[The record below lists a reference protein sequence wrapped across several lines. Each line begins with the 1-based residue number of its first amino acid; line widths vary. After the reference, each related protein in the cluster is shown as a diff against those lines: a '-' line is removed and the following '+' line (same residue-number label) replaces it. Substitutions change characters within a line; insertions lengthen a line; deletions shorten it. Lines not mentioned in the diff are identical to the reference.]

1 MAKLFS
7 ASDKSVLKQVNKS
20 ESALNKFICE
30 NFVELFPKL
39 TFIKSEFVLT
49 GNVRTSG
56 TNGRIDIFAYNA
68 DTKRFVIFEL
78 KKDFD
83 KNITDQAADY
93 RDFIEDNFAEIYLL
107 ATQTLNITL
116 PKHSEIEKNR
126 IEIIL
131 IAKIFSST
139 QIDRV
144 NKIKEN
150 LITLIKYY
158 WFENDLVFIDYV
170 NNVPKEDETD
180 TINAKK
186 ATPIII
192 KSVQET
198 STQLVKNCIENLQ
211 ALIKNS
217 TDKEEI
223 KLMKAFIKDLSPIDV
238 KAGKN
243 KQALLIKIKGFITA
257 LEFANKNDK
266 LVLLNQLEVFIIELE
281 YTTD

>member
-39 TFIKSEFVLT
+39 TFIKREFVLT

-131 IAKIFSST
+131 IAKVFSAT

-170 NNVPKEDETD
+170 NNAPKEDETD
-180 TINAKK
+180 TTNEKK
-186 ATPIII
+186 ANPRT
-192 KSVQET
+192 
-198 STQLVKNCIENLQ
+198 KNSIEDLQ

-217 TDKEEI
+217 SDKEEI
-223 KLMKAFIKDLSPIDV
+223 KLMKAFIKDLSQIDV
-238 KAGKN
+238 KVGKN
-243 KQALLIKIKGFITA
+243 KSALLIKIKGFITA

-266 LVLLNQLEVFIIELE
+266 LSLLNQLEVFIIELE